1 MKILVTGGAGF
12 IGSNVVDAY
21 IKEGHDVTVID
32 DLSSGKWE
40 NINKKAKF
48 YLIDIRNKEVL
59 EKIFEK
65 ERFDIVNHHAA
76 QISVPM
82 SVLNPQFDAEV
93 NVLGFLNILELSVK
107 YKIKKIIFISSG
119 GALYGE
125 AEEYPTTEVYPPKPL
140 SPYAITK
147 YVSENY
153 LYFYNKQYGIDYTI
167 LRYAN
172 VYGQRQIPHGEAGVV
187 SIFMTRLKEGK
198 ECTVYAFSDEQEGMK
213 RDYVFVGDVAKAN
226 ILALNRGSLE
236 AINIGTG
243 VATSTLDL
251 FNSIYEILD
260 KYNPLDRKLR
270 KPKIDKERPGDLRK
284 SCLNIRKAKE
294 VLGWEPECSLKEGI
308 EKTVIWF
315 LGVKHK
321 K

>member
-21 IKEGHDVTVID
+21 INDGHKVTIID

-48 YLIDIRNKEVL
+48 YLCDIRNREVL

-65 ERFDIVNHHAA
+65 ESFDIVNHHAA

-82 SVLNPQFDAEV
+82 SVSNPQLDADI

-107 YKIKKIIFISSG
+107 YKVKKIIFISSG

-125 AEEYPTTEVYPPKPL
+125 AEEYPTTENYPPKPL

-172 VYGQRQIPHGEAGVV
+172 VYGPRQIPHGEAGVV

-198 ECTVYAFSDEQEGMK
+198 ECTVYAFNDEPEGMK
-213 RDYVFVGDVAKAN
+213 RDYVYVEDVAKAN
-226 ILALNRGSLE
+226 IIALTKGSLE

-243 VATSTLDL
+243 VPTSTSDL
-251 FNSIYEILD
+251 FYYVYETLSKYTKID
-260 KYNPLDRKLR
+260 KKLKNPK
-270 KPKIDKERPGDLRK
+270 KDKERPGDIRR
-284 SCLNIRKAKE
+284 SCLNINKAKKI
-294 VLGWEPECSLKEGI
+294 LHWKPENSLKQGI
-308 EKTVIWF
+308 EKTVKWF
-315 LGVKHK
+315 LGDKH
-321 K
+321 

>member
-12 IGSNVVDAY
+12 IGSNVADAY
-21 IKEGHDVTVID
+21 INDGHKVTIID

-48 YLIDIRNKEVL
+48 YLCDIRNREVL

-65 ERFDIVNHHAA
+65 ESFDIVNHHAA

-82 SVLNPQFDAEV
+82 SVANPQLDADI

-107 YKIKKIIFISSG
+107 YKVKKIIFISSG

-125 AEEYPTTEVYPPKPL
+125 AEEYPTTENYPPKPL

-153 LYFYNKQYGIDYTI
+153 LFFYNKQYGIDYTI

-172 VYGQRQIPHGEAGVV
+172 VYGPRQIPHGEAGVV
-187 SIFMTRLKEGK
+187 SIFMTRLKEDK
-198 ECTVYAFSDEQEGMK
+198 ECTVYAFKDEPEGMK
-213 RDYVFVGDVAKAN
+213 RDYVYVEDVAYAN
-226 ILALNRGSLE
+226 ILALTNGSKE
-236 AINIGTG
+236 AFNIGTG
-243 VATSTLDL
+243 IPTATEDL
-251 FNSIYEILD
+251 FNYVYESLSKHIKIDEKL
-260 KYNPLDRKLR
+260 KNPK
-270 KPKIDKERPGDLRK
+270 KDKERPGDLRR
-284 SCLNIRKAKE
+284 SCLNIEKAMKI
-294 VLGWEPECSLKEGI
+294 LGWKPKTDLKTGI
-308 EKTVIWF
+308 EKTVKWF
-315 LGVKHK
+315 IGEKNL
-321 K
+321 

>member
-21 IKEGHDVTVID
+21 IDDGHKVTIID

-48 YLIDIRNKEVL
+48 YLCDIRNREVL

-65 ERFDIVNHHAA
+65 ESFDIVNHHAA

-82 SVLNPQFDAEV
+82 SVANPQLDADI

-107 YKIKKIIFISSG
+107 YKVKKIIFISSG

-125 AEEYPTTEVYPPKPL
+125 AEEYPTTENYPPKPL

-153 LYFYNKQYGIDYTI
+153 LFFYNNQYGIDYTI

-172 VYGQRQIPHGEAGVV
+172 VYGPRQIPHGEAGVV

-198 ECTVYAFSDEQEGMK
+198 ECTVYAFKDEPEGMK
-213 RDYVFVGDVAKAN
+213 RDYVYVEDVAYAN
-226 ILALNRGSLE
+226 ILALTNGSKE
-236 AINIGTG
+236 AFNIGTG
-243 VATSTLDL
+243 IPTATEDL
-251 FNSIYEILD
+251 FNYVYESLSKHIKIDEKL
-260 KYNPLDRKLR
+260 KNPK
-270 KPKIDKERPGDLRK
+270 KDKERPGDLRR
-284 SCLNIRKAKE
+284 SCLNIEKAMKI
-294 VLGWEPECSLKEGI
+294 LGWKPKTDLKTGI
-308 EKTVIWF
+308 EKTVKWLIGEKN
-315 LGVKHK
+315 L
-321 K
+321 

>member
-21 IKEGHDVTVID
+21 LSEGHRVTVID

-40 NINKKAKF
+40 NINRKAKF
-48 YLIDIRNKEVL
+48 YLLDIRDRATL
-59 EKIFEK
+59 ERVFEK
-65 ERFDIVNHHAA
+65 EKFDIVNHHAA

-82 SVLNPQFDAEV
+82 SVANPQLDADI
-93 NVLGFLNILELSVK
+93 NVTGFLNILELSVK
-107 YKIKKIIFISSG
+107 YRVKKIIFISSG

-125 AEEYPTTEVYPPKPL
+125 AEEYPTSESYPPKPL

-153 LYFYNKQYGIDYTI
+153 LYFYNKQYGLDYTV

-172 VYGQRQIPHGEAGVV
+172 VYGPRQIPHGEAGVV

-198 ECTVYAFSDEQEGMK
+198 DCTIYAFSDEPEGMK
-213 RDYVFVGDVAKAN
+213 RDYVYVEDVAKAN
-226 ILALNRGSLE
+226 ILALNKGSLE

-243 VATSTLDL
+243 VATSTSEL
-251 FNSIYEILD
+251 FNIVYETLSKSTKIAKNL
-260 KYNPLDRKLR
+260 K
-270 KPKIDKERPGDLRK
+270 KPKSGPERPGDLRR
-284 SCLNIRKAKE
+284 SCLNIAKAKK
-294 VLGWEPECSLKEGI
+294 VLGWKPENSLKKGI
-308 EKTVIWF
+308 EKTVKWF
-315 LGVKHK
+315 LGEDY
-321 K
+321 

>member
-12 IGSNVVDAY
+12 IGSHVVDGY
-21 IKEGHDVTVID
+21 IKKGHQVVVLD

-48 YLIDIRNKEVL
+48 YLADVRNRELL
-59 EKIFEK
+59 ERIFEK

-82 SVLNPQFDAEV
+82 SVQNPVLDADI
-93 NVLGFLNILELSVK
+93 NVTGFLNILELSVK
-107 YKIKKIIFISSG
+107 YKIKKVIFISSG

-125 AEEYPTTEVYPPKPL
+125 AEEYPTSETYPPKPL

-153 LYFYNKQYGIDYTI
+153 LYFYHNQYGLDYTV

-172 VYGQRQIPHGEAGVV
+172 VYGPRQIPHGEAGVV
-187 SIFMTRLKEGK
+187 SIFMTRLYENRD
-198 ECTVYAFSDEQEGMK
+198 CTVYAYSDEPEGMK
-213 RDYVFVGDVAKAN
+213 RDYVYVEDVAKAN
-226 ILALNRGSLE
+226 IYALNKGSLE

-251 FNSIYEILD
+251 FNKVYHTLSKHIKLNRSL
-260 KYNPLDRKLR
+260 KNPKKDR
-270 KPKIDKERPGDLRK
+270 ERPGDIRR
-284 SCLNIRKAKE
+284 SCLNISKAKKI
-294 VLGWEPECSLKEGI
+294 LNWKPENSIDEGLK
-308 EKTVIWF
+308 KTARWF
-315 LGVKHK
+315 LSEKR
-321 K
+321 